1 MVPPSVARPPR
12 RGPTADLA
20 APAPMT
26 RERILQAAAT
36 LFAAKGYS
44 GTRTRE
50 IAEAV
55 GIRQPSL
62 FHHFPSKAAIAEAL
76 LEHSLAGIVA
86 PVHALT
92 ESREPAASRLY
103 GFLYADTIFLAT
115 SPYDL
120 GGLQAD
126 DIRQEPRFA
135 GWTAELNRLHAA
147 VAELVRQGIASEQF
161 VALDPAFAARAISG
175 LALMTISTYHAE
187 SPAWA
192 AQFADDVATFALRSL
207 LAAQSGLPLARR
219 DGVQIAERLQRDRAA
234 HRAGLASGPT
244 G

>member
-1 MVPPSVARPPR
+1 
-12 RGPTADLA
+12 
-20 APAPMT
+20 MT

-50 IAEAV
+50 ISDSV

-62 FHHFPSKAAIAEAL
+62 FHHFSSKAQIAEAL
-76 LEHSLAGIVA
+76 LEHSLAGLVE
-86 PVHALT
+86 PVRALAH
-92 ESREPAASRLY
+92 SPEPAASRLY

-126 DIRQEPRFA
+126 DIRQDPRFA
-135 GWTAELNRLHAA
+135 RWTELLSQLHAA
-147 VAELVRQGIASEQF
+147 VAELVRQGIESEEF
-161 VALDPAFAARAISG
+161 VPLDPSFAERAISG
-175 LALMTISTYHAE
+175 LSLMTISPYHAE

-192 AQFADDVATFALRSL
+192 AQVADDVATFALRSL
-207 LAAQSGLPLARR
+207 LAAVSELPRARR
-219 DGVQIAERLQRDRAA
+219 EGVQIAERLQRVRAA
-234 HRAGLASGPT
+234 NRAGLTAPAGRAGARSRRQ
-244 G
+244 